1 VFVELHGVVITA
13 IEMCFAIIWNPVVQT
28 HVNIVGHDCFVVKT
42 AKQASLECR
51 ICLFK
56 CIALTM
62 KEDFACFGSLFGET
76 ESQINEIVRLSS
88 ALCL

>member
-1 VFVELHGVVITA
+1 MSFQ
-13 IEMCFAIIWNPVVQT
+13 MY
-28 HVNIVGHDCFVVKT
+28 
-42 AKQASLECR
+42 
-51 ICLFK
+51 
-56 CIALTM
+56 ALTM

>member
-1 VFVELHGVVITA
+1 
-13 IEMCFAIIWNPVVQT
+13 VVQT
-28 HVNIVGHDCFVVKT
+28 HVNIVGHDCYVVKT

-51 ICLFK
+51 MSFQMY
-56 CIALTM
+56 ALTM
-62 KEDFACFGSLFGET
+62 KEDFACLGSLFGET